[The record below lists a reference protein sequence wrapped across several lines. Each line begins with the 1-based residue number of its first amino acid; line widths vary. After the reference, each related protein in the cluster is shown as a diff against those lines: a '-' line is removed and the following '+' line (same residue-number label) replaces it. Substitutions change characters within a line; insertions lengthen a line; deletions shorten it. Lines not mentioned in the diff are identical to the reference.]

1 MKKAI
6 FLDRDGIINI
16 DKEYVFKIE
25 DFEFVKNI
33 FPTLRYLQDLD
44 FLLFIVTNQSGIGR
58 KYYTEKDFIT
68 LTDWMLEKFNEE
80 QIFITS
86 IEYCPHHPDDDCKC
100 RKPKTGMIDNVLNK
114 FDIDLTKSW
123 LIGDRMSDINCGI
136 NAGIKNI
143 IKIDNN
149 LKEINFSE
157 YYYECEDINFVKEII
172 MNQGKI

>member
-16 DKEYVFKIE
+16 DKNYVFKIE

-33 FPTLRYLQDLD
+33 FPSLRYLQDLD

-58 KYYTEKDFIT
+58 KYYTEKDFIK
-68 LTDWMLEKFNEE
+68 LTEWMLEKFDEE

-100 RKPKTGMIDNVLNK
+100 RKPKIGMIENILEK
-114 FDIDLTKSW
+114 YDIDLSRSW
-123 LIGDRMSDINCGI
+123 LIGDRMSDVNCAR

-143 IKIDNN
+143 IRIDNN
-149 LKEINFSE
+149 IKKINFSE
-157 YYYECEDINFVKEII
+157 YYYECKDINFVKEII
-172 MNQGKI
+172 MN

>member
-149 LKEINFSE
+149 IKEINFSE